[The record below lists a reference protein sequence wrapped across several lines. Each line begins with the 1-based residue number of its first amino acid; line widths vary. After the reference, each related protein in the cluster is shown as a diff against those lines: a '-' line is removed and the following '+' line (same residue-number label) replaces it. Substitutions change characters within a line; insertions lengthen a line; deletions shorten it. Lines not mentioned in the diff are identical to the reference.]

1 MKLSLRYKA
10 AILIAL
16 TESILLGILLL
27 SNLYNSNNNIEEQL
41 VIHAKSTAL
50 LIANSATEPLLSYD
64 LATLK
69 SLVTGTIGKL
79 DVNYIAIVDHRDS
92 ILVQAGDKTK
102 PENSIIAEQP
112 ILVAGSL
119 FGKVKLQISR
129 QSADAALAKT
139 TRSNAAI
146 VVLEVLLV
154 AIISLSLGWFLTRD
168 LLKLSQGAKS
178 IEQGDLSA
186 RVPVNSEDEIGLL
199 ATQFNS
205 MADRLQLNVEKLE
218 TITSRFR
225 DMADNTSD
233 LIWEVD
239 KDTCY
244 SYVSKRVEHLL
255 GYTPEQMTGHSA
267 FDFIIPD
274 DANRMRTLFQTSKE
288 EMRPFYGFEYRA
300 QHLNGNTVVLEAN
313 GIPILDR
320 NNNLVGYRG
329 ITRDITRRK
338 EDASRLIYLSE
349 HDALTGLIGRG
360 NFIESLEDEIK
371 YATRANIPLTLL
383 FLDLDSFKMINDSHG
398 HLAGDSL
405 LRIAADILVKH
416 TDETALVARLGGDE
430 FGIML
435 RGVDSN
441 DGKKLAKQ
449 ILNSFQAT
457 RATINNATIH
467 ISASIGVCSYPQDGN
482 DSQTLLARA
491 DVAMSH
497 AKGLGHGSY
506 YVVRESDRDLDA
518 IRRTVNWRT
527 IIREALEE
535 DRLLLEFQ
543 PIVSVGSSG
552 RYRNFEALVRLR
564 DRSGTI
570 FPAAQFI
577 VTAEQS
583 GQIGDIDKW
592 VLRNVIELLSNPEN
606 IDYCIA
612 VNLSGRS
619 LDTPGFCEYC
629 QKLTSESDISP
640 DNLVFEITE
649 TTVIAEMARAENFV
663 TTMKRLG
670 YRFSLDDFGVGYS
683 SFSYLKH
690 LPVDQIKIDG
700 SFVRHIDSSRED
712 QIFVRAIVQVAK
724 ELGLETVAEFVES
737 QEALEILTEIGVD
750 FVQGNH
756 VGLPGS
762 TFQHPQTHQENNR
775 KHNSLSDRE

>member
-16 TESILLGILLL
+16 TESILLGLLLL
-27 SNLYNSNNNIEEQL
+27 SNLYSSSKNMEEQL
-41 VIHAKSTAL
+41 VIRAKSTAH
-50 LIANSATEPLLSYD
+50 LIASSATEPLLTYD
-64 LATLK
+64 IATLK
-69 SLVTGTIGKL
+69 SLVSGAIGKQN
-79 DVNYIAIVDHRDS
+79 VNYIAILDHRDS
-92 ILVQAGDKTK
+92 TLVQAGEKTE
-102 PENSIIAEQP
+102 PGNSVSAEQP

-119 FGKVKLQISR
+119 FGSVKLQISR
-129 QSADAALAKT
+129 QNADAALAKT
-139 TRSNAAI
+139 TRYNVAI
-146 VVLEVLLV
+146 VILEILLV

-168 LLKLSQGAKS
+168 LSKLSQGAKS

-199 ATQFNS
+199 ASQFNS

-239 KDTCY
+239 KDSY
-244 SYVSKRVEHLL
+244 YRYVSKRVESLL

-267 FDFIIPD
+267 FDFILLE
-274 DANRMRTLFQTSKE
+274 DAHRLRTLFQTSKE
-288 EMRPFYGFEYRA
+288 DKRPFYGFEYRA
-300 QHLNGNTVVLEAN
+300 RHRNGNTVVLEAN

-320 NNNLVGYRG
+320 SNNLVGYRG
-329 ITRDITRRK
+329 VTRDITRRK
-338 EDASRLIYLSE
+338 EDASQLIYLSE
-349 HDALTGLIGRG
+349 HDALTGLIGRS
-360 NFIESLEDEIK
+360 NFLESLEDEIK
-371 YATRANIPLTLL
+371 YAARANIPLTLL
-383 FLDLDSFKMINDSHG
+383 FLDLDSFKMVNDSHG
-398 HLAGDSL
+398 HLAGDSV
-405 LRIAADILVKH
+405 LRVAADILAKH

-430 FGIML
+430 FGILL
-435 RGVDSN
+435 RGVDSS
-441 DGKKLAKQ
+441 DGKKLAKR

-457 RATINNATIH
+457 RVTINNATIH

-497 AKGLGHGSY
+497 AQGLGHGSY
-506 YVVRESDRDLDA
+506 YVVQDTDRDLDA

-543 PIVSVGSSG
+543 PIVSVKNSG
-552 RYRNFEALVRLR
+552 GNRKFEALVRLR

-570 FPAAQFI
+570 IPAAQFVI
-577 VTAEQS
+577 TAEQS
-583 GQIGDIDKW
+583 GQIIDIDKW
-592 VLRNVIELLSNPEN
+592 VLRNVIDLLSHPEN
-606 IDYCIA
+606 IDYCIS

-619 LDTPGFCEYC
+619 LSTPGFCEYC

-640 DNLVFEITE
+640 DNLIFEITE

-663 TTMKRLG
+663 ATMKRLG

-700 SFVRHIDSSRED
+700 SFVRHIDSNRED
-712 QIFVRAIVQVAK
+712 QIFVRAIVQVAN

-737 QEALEILTEIGVD
+737 HEALKILTDIGVD
-750 FVQGNH
+750 YVQGNH
-756 VGLPGS
+756 VGLPN
-762 TFQHPQTHQENNR
+762 TAFQHPETHQKNDNE
-775 KHNSLSDRE
+775 HNQSI